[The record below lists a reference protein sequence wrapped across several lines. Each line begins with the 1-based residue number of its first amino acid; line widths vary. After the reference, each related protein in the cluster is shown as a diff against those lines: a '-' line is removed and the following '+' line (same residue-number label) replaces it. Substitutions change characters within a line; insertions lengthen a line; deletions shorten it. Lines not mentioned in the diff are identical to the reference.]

1 MPVGGRKKPG
11 NNAGLEI
18 QEDWCA
24 SGRASGSAM
33 TVIIV
38 VTIVVTIVIFLIVVI
53 VMTAR
58 G

>member
-1 MPVGGRKKPG
+1 MPVGGRKNPG

-38 VTIVVTIVIFLIVVI
+38 VTIVIFLIVVIVVI